1 MILTS
6 YFGKRSLKTTGLTPV
21 AISLIVPK
29 SFRGKKY
36 TALAPTWDMLKL
48 AYENN
53 YDQFIEMYRE
63 QILDWLNPVKVYEE
77 LDGSV
82 LLTHNNLFPFSHRFI
97 VAQWLEDATGNP
109 VKEFGNKK

>member
-6 YFGKRSLKTTGLTPV
+6 YFGKKNLKKSGLAPV

-29 SFRGKKY
+29 TFRGKKY
-36 TALAPTWDMLKL
+36 SALAPTWDMLKL

-53 YDQFIEMYRE
+53 YDQFVEMYYE
-63 QILDWLNPVKVYEE
+63 HVLDWLDPEEVYQE

-82 LLTHNNLFPFSHRFI
+82 LLTHNNLFPFSHRKL
-97 VAQWLEDATGNP
+97 VAEWLSNGTGNK
-109 VKEFGNKK
+109 VNEL